1 LADKLM
7 VNGPT
12 ALAAT
17 KEIIYQGV
25 NWTEEEAWERQMP
38 IALQAINSEDRKE
51 GLQAFV
57 EKRKPV
63 WKGR

>member
-1 LADKLM
+1 M

-17 KEIIYQGV
+17 KEIIYQGG
-25 NWTEEEAWERQMP
+25 NRTEEEACQLQMP
-38 IALQAINSEDRKE
+38 IAERALNSEDRKE
-51 GLQAFV
+51 VLQAFV